1 MSISS
6 CKTAIVTGAS
16 RGLGRQIALYLATQN
31 INIVV
36 NYAASRAEADAVAAE
51 INAAGGRALAVQ
63 ADVGNEADVARLFEQ
78 ALAHFGRIDIVV
90 NNAGTMITRSL
101 KDSSTADFER
111 QFDVNVKSVFLML
124 RQAAAHL
131 ADNGRIINISSSAS
145 RLMMPGYAVYSA
157 AKAAVEQMSRVFA
170 QEVGA
175 RGITVNCVLPG
186 PLNTTLF
193 TEGKSPEII
202 QNIAAASA
210 FNRIGEVADIVPL
223 VAFLASDD
231 AQWIT
236 GQSLGANGGMA

>member
-124 RQAAAHL
+124 RQAATHL

-210 FNRIGEVADIVPL
+210 FNRIGEVADIVPM
-223 VAFLASDD
+223 VAFLASED